1 MVNTALIML
10 LLPTEY
16 GNGVNTIMVLIR
28 CRYSYYVAIVDV
40 NRSSVMFKTL
50 CEDVFV
56 GFV

>member
-1 MVNTALIML
+1 ML